1 MVKMIGACSEAA
13 TVCPTFT
20 AREITTPSVGETMS
34 V

>member
-1 MVKMIGACSEAA
+1 MVKMTGACNDAA
-13 TVCPTFT
+13 TVWPTFT